1 MEDQPALNLDLSKSG
16 DVQIRRGQHVSDAQW
31 AQVVLWWSDGKQS
44 NATSED
50 LVVPLNE
57 FVVRMGWLR
66 SDWTNQNRKVHVSEE
81 LRVQLGGVRQA
92 QERFEALITGKVQ
105 ASQLDLSGLHLQR
118 ILTEQQIANISRLV
132 AMDNGANFS
141 VPGAGKTCTQL
152 VVWKLLQLQERVGS
166 LVVICPRSAFEAW
179 MTEPEMCFEGA
190 VYSQIL
196 DDTPIDPAT
205 DILILNYEQLER
217 EGKRIRVKRWVRD
230 NRALLVLDEAHRVK
244 GGGAS
249 VRWRACRDVASVA
262 ARVDLL
268 TGTPMPQSFED
279 LRNLLDLSWTR
290 IPRSYFSDSRLQ
302 SLRRGQVF
310 VRTTKSELGLPT
322 PKIIEERVTPGV
334 IQEQIYSALTRAY
347 FGTFQL
353 SSNDERLMGQ
363 KGRAVMSLLA
373 AATNPGLLLGL
384 ERDDAYLNLQWP
396 PREVA
401 SSAHLMNIVE
411 TYASVEIPPKYEWIR
426 RFVEVAANDGRKV
439 LVWSTFVGNLHAL
452 ERVLSPFSPL
462 VIYGATANA
471 DRRVLLDKF
480 RQDSSCS
487 VLLTNPQTLGE
498 GVSLH
503 KHCHDAV
510 YVDRSYNAGLYLQS
524 LDRIHRLG
532 LSPDDET
539 RVYLLGTLGTI
550 DQRVS
555 IRLRTKV
562 DRLARAM
569 DDGGLVRVSMPD
581 DSLEIDRDEV
591 LGLDSL
597 DLDDLFSHLR
607 EYEVPSK

>member
-1 MEDQPALNLDLSKSG
+1 MEDQPELNLTLSKDG
-16 DVQIRRGQHVSDAQW
+16 DVQISRGLHVGDALW

-44 NATSED
+44 NASSGEM
-50 LVVPLNE
+50 VIPLDE

-66 SDWTNQNRKVHVSEE
+66 QNWTWQKRKVAPSDD
-81 LRVQLGGVRQA
+81 LKTLLGGVREA
-92 QERFEALITGKVQ
+92 QEHFEALLTGKVQ
-105 ASQLDLSGLHLQR
+105 ASELDLSVLQLQR
-118 ILTEQQIANISRLV
+118 SLTEEQEVNINKLA
-132 AMDNGANFS
+132 AMNNGANFS
-141 VPGAGKTCTQL
+141 VPGAGKTFTQL
-152 VVWKLLQLQERVGS
+152 VVWKVLQLQKRVGRL
-166 LVVICPRSAFEAW
+166 LVVCPRSAFEAW
-179 MTEPEMCFEGA
+179 MTEPELCFKF
-190 VYSQIL
+190 VIRSQIF
-196 DDTPIDPAT
+196 DDTPIDPEA
-205 DILILNYEQLER
+205 DILIVNYEQLER
-217 EGKRIRVKRWVRD
+217 DEKRIRVKKWVGK
-230 NRALLVLDEAHRVK
+230 NQALLVLDEAHRIK

-249 VRWRACRDVASVA
+249 VRWRACREIATVA

-290 IPRSYFSDSRLQ
+290 IPRSYFSDARLQ

-310 VRTTKSELGLPT
+310 VRTTKSELGLPK
-322 PKIIEERVTPGV
+322 PQIIEELISPGP

-353 SSNDERLMGQ
+353 PSADERLMGV

-373 AATNPGLLLGL
+373 AATNPGLLMGL

-401 SSAHLMNIVE
+401 VSTHLMNVVG
-411 TYASVEIPPKYEWIR
+411 TYASFEIPPKYEWIR
-426 RFVEVAANDGRKV
+426 RFVEIAANEGRKV

-452 ERVLSPFSPL
+452 ERVLSPFSPS
-462 VIYGATANA
+462 VVYGATSIA
-471 DRRVLLDKF
+471 DRRVLVDKF
-480 RQDSSCS
+480 RHDSSCS

-503 KHCHDAV
+503 KHCHDAI

-532 LSPDDET
+532 LASDEET
-539 RVYLLGTLGTI
+539 RIYLLGTLGTI

-555 IRLRTKV
+555 VRLRTKV

-581 DSLEIDRDEV
+581 DALVLDRDEL
-591 LGLDSL
+591 LGIDSL
-597 DLDDLFSHLR
+597 DLDDLFSHLG
-607 EYEVPSK
+607 ENDVSSK